1 MSFLCMYINI
11 LFINPTAI
19 CFQTIW
25 QTSVVFNQIRLL
37 KMFKMSPLFSSPAPA
52 PGSSS
57 GWWWWCARARLWQM
71 ARLWLNVRAI
81 HTHTAGISHQQHF
94 PLTWKMLKKRD
105 KKHLFTSR
113 KYWLLPLSEM
123 GYWCLY
129 PDDDVSENRYSDGTQ
144 SRWIEGQPFGGQN
157 VISNLQQSQTIQLR
171 RAGLKHWD
179 ISIYVST
186 TKTFICIKYF
196 FLFEPLNFR
205 RVTFMS
211 KIFWKI
217 FHAFFL
223 QGEILFLKISKVIF
237 LSLHFLYPLDLQLR
251 VLSVIMRLDA
261 DRFSSLGCDQTS
273 PWSSLSLSDII
284 MIHAVFNQR
293 E

>member
-1 MSFLCMYINI
+1 MSL
-11 LFINPTAI
+11 
-19 CFQTIW
+19 
-25 QTSVVFNQIRLL
+25 RLRL
-37 KMFKMSPLFSSPAPA
+37 RAPPGQAGDGPGPVCDKWLGSDWMSGPFTLTQPEY
-52 PGSSS
+52 
-57 GWWWWCARARLWQM
+57 
-71 ARLWLNVRAI
+71 
-81 HTHTAGISHQQHF
+81 HTGNTFPSLEKCWGIE
-94 PLTWKMLKKRD
+94 
-105 KKHLFTSR
+105 KHLFTSR

-171 RAGLKHWD
+171 RAGLKRWD

-237 LSLHFLYPLDLQLR
+237 LSLHFLYSLDLQLR
-251 VLSVIMRLDA
+251 GVKCDNEAWCRQILITRL
-261 DRFSSLGCDQTS
+261 
-273 PWSSLSLSDII
+273 WSDIT
-284 MIHAVFNQR
+284 MIIIIIIRHHHDPCRF
-293 E
+293 

>member
-1 MSFLCMYINI
+1 
-11 LFINPTAI
+11 
-19 CFQTIW
+19 
-25 QTSVVFNQIRLL
+25 
-37 KMFKMSPLFSSPAPA
+37 
-52 PGSSS
+52 
-57 GWWWWCARARLWQM
+57 
-71 ARLWLNVRAI
+71 
-81 HTHTAGISHQQHF
+81 
-94 PLTWKMLKKRD
+94 
-105 KKHLFTSR
+105 
-113 KYWLLPLSEM
+113 M

-144 SRWIEGQPFGGQN
+144 SRWIEAQQPFGGQN
-157 VISNLQQSQTIQLR
+157 LIWNLQQSQTIQLS

-196 FLFEPLNFR
+196 FLFEPLNFK

-223 QGEILFLKISKVIF
+223 QGEILFLNISKVIF

-251 VLSVIMRLDA
+251 VLSVIMRLDV

-273 PWSSLSLSDII
+273 S
-284 MIHAVFNQR
+284 
-293 E
+293 

>member
-1 MSFLCMYINI
+1 MALAPDVPWPVCDKWLGSDWMS
-11 LFINPTAI
+11 
-19 CFQTIW
+19 
-25 QTSVVFNQIRLL
+25 
-37 KMFKMSPLFSSPAPA
+37 
-52 PGSSS
+52 G
-57 GWWWWCARARLWQM
+57 
-71 ARLWLNVRAI
+71 AI
-81 HTHTAGISHQQHF
+81 HTHTTGISHRQYF
-94 PLTWKMLKKRD
+94 SYTWKMLRRRD
-105 KKHLFTSR
+105 KTFIYLEGNIDCFHYPKWDIGVFIPLMMSR
-113 KYWLLPLSEM
+113 TIVTVT
-123 GYWCLY
+123 GH
-129 PDDDVSENRYSDGTQ
+129 
-144 SRWIEGQPFGGQN
+144 SRWIEAQPFGGQN
-157 VISNLQQSQTIQLR
+157 GISNLEQSQTIQLR

-237 LSLHFLYPLDLQLR
+237 LSLHFLYPQDICSSGW
-251 VLSVIMRLDA
+251 VLSVIMRLEA

-273 PWSSLSLSDII
+273 SWSSLWLSDTI
-284 MIHAVFNQR
+284 MIHAVFNQHQPEYLLTLASLLQVTGR
-293 E
+293 GLLSEAVSLGQV

>member
-1 MSFLCMYINI
+1 
-11 LFINPTAI
+11 
-19 CFQTIW
+19 
-25 QTSVVFNQIRLL
+25 
-37 KMFKMSPLFSSPAPA
+37 
-52 PGSSS
+52 
-57 GWWWWCARARLWQM
+57 
-71 ARLWLNVRAI
+71 
-81 HTHTAGISHQQHF
+81 
-94 PLTWKMLKKRD
+94 
-105 KKHLFTSR
+105 
-113 KYWLLPLSEM
+113 M

-144 SRWIEGQPFGGQN
+144 SRWIEAQQPFGGQN
-157 VISNLQQSQTIQLR
+157 LIWNLQQSQTIQLS

-196 FLFEPLNFR
+196 FLFEPLNFK

-223 QGEILFLKISKVIF
+223 QGEILFLNISKVIF

-251 VLSVIMRLDA
+251 VLSVIMRLDV

-273 PWSSLSLSDII
+273 SWSSLLSSDII
-284 MIHAVFNQR
+284 MIHAVFNR
-293 E
+293 GEYWADLGSGHSPGDGAWLAVSPDPD